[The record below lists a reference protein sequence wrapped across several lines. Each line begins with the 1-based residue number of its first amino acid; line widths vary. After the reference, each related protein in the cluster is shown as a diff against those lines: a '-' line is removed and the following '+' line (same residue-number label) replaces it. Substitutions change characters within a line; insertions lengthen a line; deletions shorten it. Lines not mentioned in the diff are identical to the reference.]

1 MPSVVIVEKNGELK
15 LQEYKSMNADDLY
28 KKCNL
33 KKPDG
38 FEKVTE
44 WGYSKKGESPVT
56 VELWA
61 RSDGQA
67 NQENKYGN
75 TNFSSNYYVYELNDP
90 DDLRNDEKTEPN
102 YDGYVD
108 IGNIALKLADENRE
122 VKNFKMQGQDFES
135 ISF

>member
-1 MPSVVIVEKNGELK
+1 MVNTVKSEENVVQIGQKYLQFDINHDNKNDIIMRDQNNIYIK
-15 LQEYKSMNADDLY
+15 Y
-28 KKCNL
+28 
-33 KKPDG
+33 
-38 FEKVTE
+38 
-44 WGYSKKGESPVT
+44 
-56 VELWA
+56 
-61 RSDGQA
+61 A